1 MITIGESALLSDN
14 WERMN
19 DSSQR
24 ILTYELPPIRP
35 PSEARSLLVRVM
47 RGCPWNYC
55 TFCGVYKDLPR
66 KGMLRSVDEVKGDI
80 EALRTA
86 IDEMRKLRPVDEPR
100 TAFLADSNAIIIK
113 TDDLVEIVDHLREL
127 FPSIERITSYARA
140 KTILKKDPDD
150 LRELR
155 DAGLSRLHM
164 GLESGDDEV
173 LRRVRKGATSQE
185 MIDGGRRAIDAG
197 FELSEYIMPGL
208 GGRDLSQQHAANT
221 AAVLNATNP
230 NFVRV
235 RPLMLT
241 PDTPLYEEYREGGF
255 TAMDQVEMLEEIR
268 RTVSALEMTGNL
280 CFDHFMNAPIFR
292 QDWEGYRL
300 PDEKGELLALMD
312 DALATLRKRHQP
324 GKLGPVIGD
333 RM

>member
-1 MITIGESALLSDN
+1 
-14 WERMN
+14 MN
-19 DSSQR
+19 EPSQR

-35 PSEARSLLVRVM
+35 PSEARSLLIRVM

-80 EALRTA
+80 DALRA
-86 IDEMRKLRPVDEPR
+86 GADEMQKLGRVIEPR
-100 TAFLADSNAIIIK
+100 TAFLADSNAVIIK
-113 TDDLVEIVDHLREL
+113 TDDLVEIIGYLL
-127 FPSIERITSYARA
+127 GAFPSIERITSYARA
-140 KTILKKDPDD
+140 KTILKKDAAD
-150 LRELR
+150 LRKLR

-173 LRRVRKGATSQE
+173 LTRVRKGATSQE
-185 MIDGGRRAIDAG
+185 MIDGGRKAIDAG
-197 FELSEYIMPGL
+197 FELSEYVMPGL
-208 GGRDLSQQHAANT
+208 GGRELTEQHAANT

-241 PDTPLYEEYREGGF
+241 PGTPLYEEYRQGSFEPMG
-255 TAMDQVEMLEEIR
+255 TYEMLEELR
-268 RTVSALEMTGNL
+268 RMVDALEITGNI
-280 CFDHFMNAPIFR
+280 CFDHYMNGPVFR
-292 QDWEGYRL
+292 QDWEGYNLPGDKQHLLSLMNDALRL
-300 PDEKGELLALMD
+300 PRSAGAWLSS
-312 DALATLRKRHQP
+312 
-324 GKLGPVIGD
+324 GPLIGD